1 VWGNARGDD
10 VPVLDAS
17 HDYAHEVEG
26 DSAWSESYYFN
37 AYDPAVDAGLFTR
50 IGVRSNEGTMDV
62 GLAVWLPGNRIANVR
77 GVREQQVMT
86 DDDLDV
92 GGVRYQRLDPMRT
105 WRLTAD
111 ADAEVLDLGTGTTTP
126 GRVALEATFEA
137 LTPAVGT
144 DGQGRAG
151 RREGT
156 TASTAATVG
165 KGHLE
170 QAGRWEGWISLGRA
184 ENGHDDHDGEA
195 ARWPLAPTSAR
206 GNRDKSWGP
215 RRWGGPQMWRW
226 FSINIGDDVHFG
238 GIRIGTPAG
247 DLHRGWVWR
256 DGEATSI
263 RRWDVRSELA
273 DDGVTHR
280 VSHVQATDKGGRVH
294 ELRGD
299 IMRVY
304 GVPHRTGERRTVVN
318 EGLARWTYEGRVG
331 HGISEYLHQL
341 DDEGRPLVPIE

>member
-1 VWGNARGDD
+1 
-10 VPVLDAS
+10 VPILDAS
-17 HDYAHEVEG
+17 HDYAHKVEG

-50 IGVRSNEGTMDV
+50 IGVRPNEGTMDV
-62 GLAVWLPGNRIANVR
+62 GLSVWLPGARIANVR
-77 GVREQQVMT
+77 GVREQTVMT

-92 GGVRYQRLDPMRT
+92 GGVRYERLEPMRS

-111 ADAEVLDLGTGTTTP
+111 ADAEVLDLATGAAPGTGRP
-126 GRVALEATFEA
+126 GRLAVDLTFTS
-137 LTPAVGT
+137 LIPAIGT
-144 DGQGRAG
+144 DGAG
-151 RREGT
+151 RSERSDDSAMA
-156 TASTAATVG
+156 TASTVG

-170 QAGRWEGWISLGRA
+170 QSGTWSGTIGL
-184 ENGHDDHDGEA
+184 DGETWTLDPA
-195 ARWPLAPTSAR
+195 TAR

-226 FSINIGDDVHFG
+226 FSINIPGDDGDGAPDGVPGSGTGTHFG

-256 DGEATSI
+256 DGEAASI
-263 RRWDVRSELA
+263 REWDVTTELA

-280 VSHVQATDKGGRVH
+280 VSHVRATDKRGRTH

-299 IMRVY
+299 ILRIY
-304 GVPHRTGERRTVVN
+304 GLPHRTGDRTTVVN
-318 EGLARWTYEGRVG
+318 EGLARWTYEGRTG
-331 HGISEYLHQL
+331 YGISEYLHQL
-341 DDEGRPLVPIE
+341 DDDGRPLVPIE